1 MNIEKLILFAN
12 ISLITYD
19 DPKDSEK
26 KFGDLG
32 LNIVEYFN
40 VKDATAYLLK
50 DLDGSLILSFR
61 GTSSKSDVKSD
72 LTSGKNYE
80 IDNGQSAGKVHVGF
94 KQETDKLWPE
104 IYKSLHDVQSLYVT
118 GHSLG
123 AAMATIAARRLKSK
137 VTALITFGSP
147 RVGNKEFVNGMND
160 LNILHYRVQNNCD
173 DVTKVPPRLMGF
185 RHHGIHKYMN
195 YYGQFRKLNPWQQVK
210 DMIRSR
216 IDGWKDGEHFLG
228 AKNHLMANYIAA
240 LKKPKDD

>member
-12 ISLITYD
+12 ISSITYD
-19 DPKDSEK
+19 DPKESEK

-50 DLDGSLILSFR
+50 DLDGSFILSFR

-94 KQETDKLWPE
+94 KQETDKLWPK
-104 IYKSLHDVQSLYVT
+104 IYKSLHNVQSLYVT

-123 AAMATIAARRLKSK
+123 AAMATIAARRLNSK

-216 IDGWKDGEHFLG
+216 IAGWKDGEHFLG
-228 AKNHLMANYIAA
+228 AKNHLMVNYIAA
-240 LKKPKDD
+240 LKKLKDD